1 MFSLDV
7 DSLFPNIP
15 LDETINVCTNIVY
28 SERDVI
34 QGINKEEFRSLLSLT
49 TKESYFIF
57 NESLYKQKDG
67 VAVGS
72 ELGPTLAN
80 ACLWFYD

>member
-1 MFSLDV
+1 MCSLDV
-7 DSLFPNIP
+7 DSLFTNIP
-15 LDETINVCTNIVY
+15 LDETINVFANIVY
-28 SERDVI
+28 SEQDVI
-34 QGINKEEFRSLLSLT
+34 QGINKEEFRSLLPLT

-72 ELGPTLAN
+72 ELGPTVAN
-80 ACLWFYD
+80 AFLFL

>member
-1 MFSLDV
+1 MCSLDV

>member
-1 MFSLDV
+1 MCSLDV
-7 DSLFPNIP
+7 DSLFTNIP
-15 LDETINVCTNIVY
+15 LDETINVFANIVY
-28 SERDVI
+28 SEQDVI

-72 ELGPTLAN
+72 ELGPTVAN
-80 ACLWFYD
+80 AFLFL